1 MTGGSPRVFT
11 IPAGVA
17 FAGALARGLLKRAGD
32 DPLALAAT
40 TILLPTRRA
49 IRALSDAFLRVT
61 GGKALLL
68 PRLLALADLDG
79 DQDLLG
85 GPDLPPAIDPLRRH
99 LILAR
104 LVMARGGDFAVAPDQ
119 ALRLA
124 QALADLIDEVETE
137 QVDFAKLAELAP
149 EGLAGHWQKTIE
161 FLRIVTANWPAILEE
176 QGAID
181 PARRRV

>member
-1 MTGGSPRVFT
+1 MTGGSPRVYT

-17 FAGALARGLLKRAGD
+17 FADALAQGLLKRAGD

-68 PRLLALADLDG
+68 PRLLALPDLDG

-85 GPDLPPAIDPLRRH
+85 SPDLPPAIDPLERH

-104 LVMARGGDFAVAPDQ
+104 LVMARGGAFAVAPDQ
-119 ALRLA
+119 ALRPAQPLA
-124 QALADLIDEVETE
+124 ALTAEVEPD
-137 QVDFAKLAELAP
+137 QVDFARLKHLAP
-149 EGLAGHWQKTIE
+149 ETSPGYWQATID
-161 FLRIVTANWPAILEE
+161 FLRIVTENWPAILE
-176 QGAID
+176 QQ
-181 PARRRV
+181 

>member
-1 MTGGSPRVFT
+1 MTSGSTRGFT
-11 IPAGVA
+11 LPAGVA
-17 FAGALARGLLKRAGD
+17 VADAPAQSPRKRAGD

-85 GPDLPPAIDPLRRH
+85 GPDLPPAIDPLKRH

-104 LVMARGGDFAVAPDQ
+104 LVMARGG
-119 ALRLA
+119 
-124 QALADLIDEVETE
+124 
-137 QVDFAKLAELAP
+137 ELA
-149 EGLAGHWQKTIE
+149 
-161 FLRIVTANWPAILEE
+161 
-176 QGAID
+176 GA
-181 PARRRV
+181 

>member
-17 FAGALARGLLKRAGD
+17 FADALAQGLIERAGD

-61 GGKALLL
+61 EGKALLL
-68 PRLLALADLDG
+68 PRLMALADLDG
-79 DQDLLG
+79 DQNALG
-85 GPDLPPAIDPLRRH
+85 IGDIPAAIDPLRRR
-99 LILAR
+99 LILAK
-104 LVMARGGDFAVAPDQ
+104 LVMSRGGEFSVAPDQ

-124 QALADLIDEVETE
+124 E
-137 QVDFAKLAELAP
+137 P
-149 EGLAGHWQKTIE
+149 
-161 FLRIVTANWPAILEE
+161 
-176 QGAID
+176 
-181 PARRRV
+181 

>member
-1 MTGGSPRVFT
+1 LTGTAPRVFT

-17 FAGALARGLLKRAGD
+17 FAGALARGLLKRAGE

-49 IRALSDAFLRVT
+49 IRALSDAFLRVA

-85 GPDLPPAIDPLRRH
+85 ASELPPAVDPLQRH
-99 LILAR
+99 L
-104 LVMARGGDFAVAPDQ
+104 
-119 ALRLA
+119 
-124 QALADLIDEVETE
+124 
-137 QVDFAKLAELAP
+137 
-149 EGLAGHWQKTIE
+149 
-161 FLRIVTANWPAILEE
+161 
-176 QGAID
+176 
-181 PARRRV
+181 